1 MDNYSNYWNK
11 KLPENL
17 LKGEHDVWLE
27 KYGFDMYDE
36 NSPFLDLGCG
46 NGEDTKWLKQN
57 NFEVVSC
64 DFAPSSIE
72 RVKSINKNAFVFDM
86 REKESWKTFKDN
98 TFSYVIADLSLHYFN
113 EKTTNMILKEIK
125 RILIPNGKLI
135 ARVNAVNDTVFGAG
149 DGIEIEPNFYR
160 NTERGID
167 KRFFSI
173 EDANKFFS
181 TLGNIETTEKSIN
194 YLGRPKQCIEI
205 VATKKE

>member
-64 DFAPSSIE
+64 DFAPSSIG

-181 TLGNIETTEKSIN
+181 TLGNIETTKKSIN

>member
-181 TLGNIETTEKSIN
+181 TLGNIETTKKTIN

>member
-27 KYGFDMYDE
+27 KYVFDMYDE

-181 TLGNIETTEKSIN
+181 TLGNIETTEKTIN

>member
-125 RILIPNGKLI
+125 RILIPTGKLI

-181 TLGNIETTEKSIN
+181 TLGNIETTKKTIN

>member
-113 EKTTNMILKEIK
+113 EKTTTMILKEIK

>member
-86 REKESWKTFKDN
+86 RKKESWKTFKDN

-181 TLGNIETTEKSIN
+181 TLGNIETTKKTIN

>member
-27 KYGFDMYDE
+27 KYVFDMYDE

-86 REKESWKTFKDN
+86 RKKESWKIFKDN

-181 TLGNIETTEKSIN
+181 TLGNIETTEKTIN

>member
-181 TLGNIETTEKSIN
+181 TLGNIETTKKSIN

>member
-194 YLGRPKQCIEI
+194 YLERPKQCIEI

>member
-181 TLGNIETTEKSIN
+181 TIGNIETTKKSIN